1 MDENSNGCLR
11 IIVIDDNP
19 NIYKDFKTILLET
32 PDNSELDILAAEYFG
47 EDNGQTAQ
55 QSNTYQLEYAAQGKD
70 GVEKI
75 REASISDSPFAL
87 AFVDMR
93 MPPGWDGLE
102 TIEHLWQ
109 VDPDV
114 QVVICSAY
122 SDYSREEIIEQVGNT
137 DKLLI
142 LKKPFDTAEVAQL
155 ASALTGKWILTRQ
168 AALKM
173 SEIEERVK
181 NRTSELAKTNEQLQ
195 QEIIERKRTEETLW
209 ISNQKIL
216 EQQKSVIEE
225 ERLKILLQ
233 LSGATA
239 HELDQPLTNLLENI
253 KLIVNHKDNTE
264 KINLHIN
271 SIEETGRQLS
281 AIVEKIQTIHHD
293 EPRLHHLD
301 SSTKNINR
309 DISILSIEDSDVD
322 FATYKAMLIKYEHIK
337 LVRAKSIQ
345 EGLQQ
350 TEKNSFNLIFLDY
363 KLPDGTGL
371 DFLNKMNQKGD
382 ETPVIVIT
390 GQGDEM
396 VASQFIQS
404 GAYDYLPKGKTSVK
418 AFSRIITNTLE
429 KARLKK
435 EILEARNK
443 MARMSAV
450 DELTGLFNRR
460 YFNEAI
466 EREVSRAKRH
476 EIDLVL
482 GIMDLD
488 HFKNINDTYSHL
500 AGDMVLSVVGKMLIQ
515 CFRKDDVICR
525 YGGEEFALILP
536 YTPSDNALLACER
549 FRETL
554 SKYIFEFNESQFNL
568 TASIGIAPFYDSMVN
583 PTKNLVELADNALY
597 QAKKEGRNRV
607 TFCSKKPDDI

>member
-1 MDENSNGCLR
+1 MDENINGCRR

-19 NIYKDFKTILLET
+19 NIYKDFKTILIE
-32 PDNSELDILAAEYFG
+32 DSDSSELDILAAEYFG
-47 EDNGQTAQ
+47 ENNGKTTQ
-55 QSNTYQLEYAAQGKD
+55 QNNYQLDYAAQGKE

-75 REASISDSPFAL
+75 RQALINNCPFAL

-102 TIEHLWQ
+102 TIEHLWK
-109 VDPDV
+109 VDPDI

-122 SDYSREEIIEQVGNT
+122 SDYSREEIIERVGNT

-155 ASALTGKWILTRQ
+155 ASALTEKWRLTRQ

-181 NRTSELAKTNEQLQ
+181 KRTSELAKTNEQLQ
-195 QEIIERKRTEETLW
+195 QEIVERKRTEETLR

-216 EQQKSVIEE
+216 KQQKSVIEE

-233 LSGATA
+233 LAGVTA
-239 HELDQPLTNLLENI
+239 HELNQPLMTLLENI
-253 KLIVNHKDNTE
+253 KLIVTNKNNPE
-264 KINLHIN
+264 KTDIHIN

-293 EPRLHHLD
+293 EPKLNQLD
-301 SSTKNINR
+301 SSAKDIHRNIT
-309 DISILSIEDSDVD
+309 ILSIEDSDVD
-322 FATYKAMLIKYEHIK
+322 YATHKAMLNKFEHIH
-337 LVRAKSIQ
+337 LTRAKSIQ
-345 EGLQQ
+345 EAVQQ
-350 TEKNSFNLIFLDY
+350 IEKDRFDLIFLDY
-363 KLPDGTGL
+363 RLPDGTGL
-371 DFLNKMNQKGD
+371 DFLKIMDKKGD
-382 ETPVIVIT
+382 ETPVIAIT

-404 GAYDYLPKGKTSVK
+404 GAYDYLPKGRTSMK

-476 EIDLVL
+476 KINLVL
-482 GIMDLD
+482 CIMDLD

-500 AGDMVLSVVGKMLIQ
+500 AGDMVLSVVGEMLIQ
-515 CFRKDDVICR
+515 CFRKDDLICR
-525 YGGEEFALILP
+525 YGGEEFAFILP
-536 YTPSDNALLACER
+536 HTPLDNALLACER

-554 SKYIFEFNESQFNL
+554 SKHLFEFNGSQFNL
-568 TASIGIAPFYDSMVN
+568 TTSIGIAPFNDSMAH
-583 PTKNLVELADNALY
+583 PTKELVELADNALY
-597 QAKKEGRNRV
+597 KAKKEGRNKV
-607 TFCSKKPDDI
+607 TFFLKRPKNE